1 MGVCIT
7 IYRVGQKTRLFL
19 TVDNFAAVSAEV
31 CDMSKVSKFFPEKC
45 KNLDVSEIKYSLHS
59 LHKYSMH
66 LKLFQI

>member
-1 MGVCIT
+1 MYVQG
-7 IYRVGQKTRLFL
+7 GPKNLLFWK
-19 TVDNFAAVSAEV
+19 VDNFVTVSAEV